1 MVNKVKEYIRD
12 ITNITNGGH
21 GNNKYSEEMNN
32 YNKYTEHVRENYQKG
47 LTFIEKEM
55 PLLKGKYMEALF
67 GRASEGTGYK
77 GEKPAEIKKKIEDYQ
92 KLLRPECA
100 KVLLGSL
107 EATKEFMKYLFYQ
120 EDVTF
125 DFTNF
130 EGRPSLKAEWGQAYC
145 NEASCLKRVKLLLR
159 DFTDDNTRVLFLGDD
174 DLTSLVLKS
183 LSNFEVHVIDI
194 DDELLQFI
202 KKKNPAIHTRTIDL
216 NKKIPEDMAG
226 YFDAISL
233 HPYLNLDGIKMF
245 LKGAVDCLQKH
256 KNSRIY
262 MTSWP
267 LALTDN
273 EYVIL
278 QRTIIDS
285 QLIFREIITNFDC
298 YDLSDWYSDMN
309 NTLNIADIGE
319 LMGEPL
325 VKKLANLPAITP
337 AMYILSPALYE

>member
-1 MVNKVKEYIRD
+1 MVNKVKEYIRE
-12 ITNITNGGH
+12 INNITDDGK
-21 GNNKYSEEMNN
+21 GNNKYYEKMNN
-32 YNKYTEHVRENYQKG
+32 YNKYMEKIKENYQKQ
-47 LTFIEKEM
+47 LKFIEKEI
-55 PLLKGKYMEALF
+55 PLLKDKYMESLF

-77 GEKPAEIKKKIEDYQ
+77 GERPAEIRKKIEDYQ
-92 KLLRPECA
+92 QLLRPECA

-120 EDVTF
+120 EELAF

-159 DFTDDNTRVLFLGDD
+159 DFTDDSTKVLFLGDD
-174 DLTSLVLKS
+174 DLTSLVLAS

-194 DDELLQFI
+194 DEELLKFI
-202 KKKNPAIHTRTIDL
+202 KSKNPAIHTRTIDL
-216 NKKIPEDMAG
+216 NKEIPEDMAG
-226 YFDAISL
+226 YFDAVSL

-245 LKGAVDCLQKH
+245 LRGSVDCLKKH

-267 LALTDN
+267 VALSDD
-273 EYVIL
+273 EYATL
-278 QRTIIDS
+278 QRIIIDS

-298 YDLSDWYSDMN
+298 YDLSDWYSDMD
-309 NTLNIADIGE
+309 NTLNISAIGE
-319 LMGEPL
+319 IMGEGL
-325 VKKLANLPAITP
+325 VKKLAHLPAITP
-337 AMYILSPALYE
+337 AMYILSPALYK